1 MADKNDLDAQFKKGM
16 EILCPQCR
24 EDMNMTAKRCPNCQY
39 DFSDDEVRANIA
51 SKKTNPLGCAVI
63 VGIIAVVVVIGITV
77 SSTNDGVSDISSK
90 TESKT
95 LSSGKVFA
103 YKEAAKTLIS
113 AKLRDPDSAIF
124 SNMVVYPEREDRSV
138 IICGYVNSRNGFGG
152 MTGAQRFIT
161 GGTVMLEEEFTKE
174 QMSIAWTRFCN

>member
-1 MADKNDLDAQFKKGM
+1 
-16 EILCPQCR
+16 
-24 EDMNMTAKRCPNCQY
+24 MNMTAKRCPNCQY
-39 DFSDDEVRANIA
+39 DFSENEVHTNIA
-51 SKKTNPLGCAVI
+51 SKRTNPLGCVII
-63 VGIIAVVVVIGITV
+63 VGIITVVAVIGFGV
-77 SSTNDGVSDISSK
+77 SSTGDKASDIPSRTTSK
-90 TESKT
+90 TPN
-95 LSSGKVFA
+95 SGEVFA

-124 SNMVVYPEREDRSV
+124 SNMVVYPERKDRSV

-161 GGTVMLEEEFTKE
+161 GGTVMLEEEFTEE

>member
-1 MADKNDLDAQFKKGM
+1 MTDKNNFDTEFKKGM
-16 EILCPQCR
+16 EIPCPQCR
-24 EDMNMTAKRCPNCQY
+24 ENMNMTAKRCPNCQY

-63 VGIIAVVVVIGITV
+63 VGIIAVVAVIGLAF
-77 SSTNDGVSDISSK
+77 SSGGDEASDIPNK
-90 TESKT
+90 AASKT
-95 LSSGKVFA
+95 LSSGEVFA